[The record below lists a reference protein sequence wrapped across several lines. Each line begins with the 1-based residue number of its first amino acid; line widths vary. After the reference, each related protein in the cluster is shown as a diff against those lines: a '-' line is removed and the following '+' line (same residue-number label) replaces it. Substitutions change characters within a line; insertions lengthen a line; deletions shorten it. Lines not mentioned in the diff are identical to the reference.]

1 MPFVQHDLM
10 DKQLDELS
18 KSMWCALK
26 VFSILK
32 FQKVC
37 LMTHTETRSEVD
49 PNQINQIKSNYNTPI
64 GIGIGRI
71 VKILHSGLGSGLCDP
86 GSGICVQ

>member
-1 MPFVQHDLM
+1 MPFVQHDLL
-10 DKQLDELS
+10 DKQVNELS

-37 LMTHTETRSEVD
+37 LMTHTETRSEV
-49 PNQINQIKSNYNTPI
+49 
-64 GIGIGRI
+64 
-71 VKILHSGLGSGLCDP
+71 
-86 GSGICVQ
+86 